1 MHKRYV
7 DKTTTTTTMSL
18 QTFSEPVAMPTP
30 NPAFENHKLY
40 FQGSNFYLQKKS
52 DLRIIIPIHD
62 CPHKHNEY

>member
-7 DKTTTTTTMSL
+7 DKTTTTTTMCL

-40 FQGSNFYLQKKS
+40 FEGSNFYLKKKS
-52 DLRIIIPIHD
+52 D
-62 CPHKHNEY
+62 